1 VSDSIARASAAESN
15 EGSETD
21 RAADRSAEPAE
32 VADPAANVD
41 GDREGALTAR
51 LEVLAEENRRLRTEY
66 ARARRSRYQRSAL
79 GLGGLG
85 LFCGIVALL
94 VPGSRTV
101 LFALA
106 GTGLFAGLLTYFLAP
121 ERFLSA
127 AVGRDVYTAIA
138 SNEAA
143 LAAEL
148 GLEDHGIYVPNEGT
162 DPPAWLFVPQRRDY
176 ELPDSEALE
185 SLFVVTDAE
194 RSRGVS
200 FRPTGA
206 GLYEEFER
214 ALAEDPSGDPRQLAD
229 ALCDALVEQFELVER
244 ATPDVDPE
252 NGRVSVAI
260 TASAY
265 GSIERFD
272 HPIGSLLG
280 VALAR
285 ALGTAVTVETRSDVD
300 DDRADAVL
308 TCTWEPV

>member
-1 VSDSIARASAAESN
+1 VSDSIARTSAAEPDD
-15 EGSETD
+15 ETE
-21 RAADRSAEPAE
+21 RNQVADRPTERTG
-32 VADPAANVD
+32 VADIADDHA
-41 GDREGALTAR
+41 GDPEGVLAAR
-51 LEVLAEENRRLRTEY
+51 LEVLAEENQRLRTEY
-66 ARARRSRYQRSAL
+66 ARARRSRYRRSAL

-85 LFCGIVALL
+85 LFCGVVALL

-127 AVGRDVYTAIA
+127 AVGRDVYAA
-138 SNEAA
+138 LAGNEAA

-148 GLEDHGIYVPNEGT
+148 GLENGGIYVPNEGT
-162 DPPAWLFVPQRRDY
+162 DPPAWLFVPQRSDY
-176 ELPDSEALE
+176 ELPGSEALQ

-194 RSRGVS
+194 RSQGVS

-206 GLYEEFER
+206 PLYEEFER
-214 ALAEDPSGDPRQLAD
+214 ALAEEPGTDPKRLAD

-244 ATPDVDPE
+244 ATPDIDLE
-252 NGRVSVAI
+252 NGRVSIAI
-260 TASAY
+260 TESAY
-265 GSIERFD
+265 GPIGRFD
-272 HPIGSLLG
+272 HPVSSLLG

-285 ALGTAVTVETRSDVD
+285 ALGAAITVETSAG